1 MSDDGFV
8 LQLSERPGEL
18 LVTMAGAISE
28 TTTFAVPD
36 VRGRR
41 VIIDPRGVERL
52 NSMGV
57 RNWID
62 FIERLQS
69 EALDV
74 VIRHLPPAMVSQ
86 ASMITTFIGNTRVE
100 SFLSPWYCPS
110 CENTLE
116 QLHGYRDNVPAAISC
131 PRCRAPME
139 LDWDRDA
146 YLAFRSA

>member
-1 MSDDGFV
+1 MADDFAFQVTERSD
-8 LQLSERPGEL
+8 EL
-18 LVTMAGAISE
+18 LITVAGVVSE
-28 TTTFAVPD
+28 ESRFEAPEAH
-36 VRGRR
+36 GRR
-41 VIIDPRGVERL
+41 VVIDARGVERM

-62 FIERLQS
+62 FIELLQTQS
-69 EALDV
+69 HDI

-86 ASMITTFIGNTRVE
+86 ASMITSFIGRSRVE

-116 QLHGYRDNVPAAISC
+116 QLHGYRDELPRAIQC
-131 PRCRAPME
+131 PKCHAPME

-146 YLAFRSA
+146 YLAFRTA